1 MGGGRANTALRT
13 VREGVQYLS
22 DLVAG
27 FVSRIKAMAPVA
39 PLAFALG
46 CEASHAETKHQLPQV
61 ASIEVGPIT
70 ETPVVANDEAPR
82 VLGTFDMTFYYVA
95 GEEDVAK
102 RAAKKAKAAKA
113 KAKPANDNGTET
125 ELAAVAPVETV
136 TLYQGKTCAPI
147 ADVSKEFAAQ
157 LSLQGTGKLKDGRI
171 LNVWGACSCD
181 HSPCFKVTET
191 KWGTGGTGRPLQP
204 YRTVAVDPKVV
215 KLGSLLYVPALEG
228 VTMPGREPWGG
239 YVHDGC
245 VVADDTG
252 GGIKGKQLDLFVG
265 RKSSVDLLSRKGG
278 SHKWARN
285 VPVYY
290 GSDRCERKGR
300 KVGRKSAS
308 I

>member
-1 MGGGRANTALRT
+1 MGGGRASTAAQV
-13 VREGVQYLS
+13 VREGVQYLTE
-22 DLVAG
+22 LLAG
-27 FVSRIKAMAPVA
+27 FVNRIRRMA
-39 PLAFALG
+39 PLAPLVFAVG
-46 CEASHAETKHQLPQV
+46 CEASHAETQHQKPAV
-61 ASIEVGPIT
+61 ASVEVGPIT
-70 ETPVVANDEAPR
+70 KAPVVANDEAPR
-82 VLGTFDMTFYYVA
+82 ALGTFNITFYYVA
-95 GEEDVAK
+95 GEADIARRTAQK
-102 RAAKKAKAAKA
+102 AKA
-113 KAKPANDNGTET
+113 KAKAAANDNGTEGA

-136 TLYQGKTCAPI
+136 TLYQGKTCKPI

-181 HSPCFKVTET
+181 HSPCFKITET
-191 KWGTGGTGRPLQP
+191 KWGNGGTGRPLQP
-204 YRTVAVDPKVV
+204 YRTVAVDPSVV
-215 KLGSLLYVPALEG
+215 KLGSLLYVPALDG

-278 SHKWARN
+278 SHSWARH
-285 VPVYY
+285 VPVYD
-290 GSDRCERKGR
+290 GSGRCERKGR
-300 KVGRKSAS
+300 HVGRKNAS